1 METIIVKPKN
11 ESESK
16 AVLDFLKKT
25 RIKAEVYEEPSRKE
39 VLNSIEQGAREV
51 HLYLKGKLK
60 LKEARHLLG
69 EI

>member
-11 ESESK
+11 EFESK

-25 RIKAEVYEEPSRKE
+25 RIKAEIYKEPSRKE
-39 VLNSIEQGAREV
+39 ILNSIEQGAREV
-51 HLYLKGKLK
+51 QLYLNGKVK
-60 LKEARHLLG
+60 LKEAKHLLE